1 MWYVFVLLHWW
12 VAWGNSIKE
21 KIHSKTTDSSVDW
34 ELDLCPICSCLMLGY
49 HEETKQKIFL
59 HFTTHLAHLELE
71 ETSLLFHLLCN
82 FSPCDLRADHSVL
95 FGVLTFLLLNLCTV
109 TGEWLIT
116 NCSRKVLIESIFMRL
131 RICFT
136 ITFPL
141 VVKKKQEAN
150 AAGCP
155 WEPQKHTRK
164 KKNTGWL
171 GVELLLKRTGLHFRR
186 TKNST
191 EDFSQWTC
199 FCFTP

>member
-1 MWYVFVLLHWW
+1 MDL
-12 VAWGNSIKE
+12 
-21 KIHSKTTDSSVDW
+21 
-34 ELDLCPICSCLMLGY
+34 ELNLCPICSCLMLGY
-49 HEETKQKIFL
+49 RDETNQKMFL

-82 FSPCDLRADHSVL
+82 FSPGDLRADHSVL

-109 TGEWLIT
+109 TEDRLIT
-116 NCSRKVLIESIFMRL
+116 NCFRKALIESILIHL

-150 AAGCP
+150 AASCP
-155 WEPQKHTRK
+155 WVPQKHTN

-171 GVELLLKRTGLHFRR
+171 GVELLLKRTGLHFHS